1 MQEKEL
7 NEHNECYY
15 CKYMYRIPGDAHIGC
30 KKFCGGN
37 KFNAHGIRCGWVVI
51 MPMLD
56 LCNFD
61 PIWKETMCPNFEEK
75 QIKH

>member
-7 NEHNECYY
+7 NEHNQFYY
-15 CKYMYRIPGDAHIGC
+15 CKLMYRIPGDTHIGC
-30 KKFCGGN
+30 KKFCEGN

-61 PIWKETMCPNFEEK
+61 PIWKDTMCPNFAEK
-75 QIKH
+75 

>member
-7 NEHNECYY
+7 NEHNECYH

-30 KKFCGGN
+30 IKFCEGN

-61 PIWKETMCPNFEEK
+61 PIWKETMCPNFERNK
-75 QIKH
+75 

>member
-1 MQEKEL
+1 MEKKEL

-15 CKYMYRIPGDAHIGC
+15 CKHMYRIPGDTHIGC
-30 KKFCGGN
+30 NKFCEGN
-37 KFNAHGIRCGWVVI
+37 KFNPHVIKCGWVVI

-61 PIWKETMCPNFEEK
+61 PVWKETKCPNFEK
-75 QIKH
+75 KV